1 LSSILDALKKAEQKS
16 AGEDGRGTPWP
27 AYVPEK
33 SADRKKWRRW
43 IVPIGAALA
52 LCVLVMVALKTWFV
66 ITPQTADVGKDRLAP
81 TQTTGAKDAPEAKRR
96 APDQTATVNQRT
108 LRAVPKETDVTP
120 SQTEKTHT
128 NPADQVKSSK
138 ASAPVTAR
146 EPVAQASGALEAPL
160 PAPSD
165 VILPEVSPVA
175 EPTDIMPAR
184 QNHPAMETTGPL
196 PPADETPEPDKNFR
210 DDPRIDLQALVWAP
224 VAADRF
230 VVINNSLVKEGGS
243 VGSFTVVE
251 INPEDVLVSE
261 GSDRWNQKFTIR

>member
-52 LCVLVMVALKTWFV
+52 LCVLVMVAWKTWFV
-66 ITPQTADVGKDRLAP
+66 ITSQTADVGKDTLPP
-81 TQTTGAKDAPEAKRR
+81 TQTTGEKDAPEAKRQ
-96 APDQTATVNQRT
+96 APEQTVTVNQQT
-108 LRAVPKETDVTP
+108 LRAIVEEADVTP
-120 SQTEKTHT
+120 SRIEKTHT
-128 NPADQVKSSK
+128 NPADQVKTSV
-138 ASAPVTAR
+138 ANAPVTDR
-146 EPVAQASGALEAPL
+146 EPVAQASGALETHL
-160 PAPSD
+160 PAPSEA
-165 VILPEVSPVA
+165 ILPEASPAA
-175 EPTDIMPAR
+175 EPTDIMPAPQDR
-184 QNHPAMETTGPL
+184 PAMEATEPL
-196 PPADETPEPDKNFR
+196 PPVDKTQEPEKNFR

-251 INPEDVLVSE
+251 INPEDVLLSE